1 MGLRRLRPVLSGPAL
16 RWDQRRLGTRRE
28 LIVAETP
35 AAGPKRR
42 RGDWRH
48 RENRASPK
56 FVSKRV
62 SAADHQALTKYAD
75 DHGVKVA
82 EMLEPF
88 INDLIE
94 RAHQHCAVVDEAERP
109 ARAS

>member
-1 MGLRRLRPVLSGPAL
+1 MSLALGCSGSLARVHSSARLV
-16 RWDQRRLGTRRE
+16 RE
-28 LIVAETP
+28 VNGAEMADTP
-35 AAGPKRR
+35 AQAPAKRQP
-42 RGDWRH
+42 GNWRH

-62 SAADHQALTKYAD
+62 SEEDHLALTKYAD

-88 INDLIE
+88 VSDLIR
-94 RAHQHCAVVDEAERP
+94 RAHEHCAQVDVQET

>member
-1 MGLRRLRPVLSGPAL
+1 MA
-16 RWDQRRLGTRRE
+16 D
-28 LIVAETP
+28 TP
-35 AAGPKRR
+35 ATPKANRR
-42 RGDWRH
+42 QQNWRH

-56 FVSKRV
+56 LVSKRV
-62 SAADHQALTKYAD
+62 SEEDHQALTKYAD

-88 INDLIE
+88 VNDLIR
-94 RAHQHCAVVDEAERP
+94 RAREYCDEVNDTQQP

>member
-1 MGLRRLRPVLSGPAL
+1 M
-16 RWDQRRLGTRRE
+16 
-28 LIVAETP
+28 AETP
-35 AAGPKRR
+35 ERGPKRR

-56 FVSKRV
+56 FVSKRI
-62 SAADHQALTKYAD
+62 SAADHEALTKYAD
-75 DHGVKVA
+75 DQGVKVA

-88 INDLIE
+88 VNDLIK
-94 RAHQHCAVVDEAERP
+94 RAHQHCAVRAEAEQP

>member
-1 MGLRRLRPVLSGPAL
+1 MADTPTAPKANRR
-16 RWDQRRLGTRRE
+16 QQN
-28 LIVAETP
+28 
-35 AAGPKRR
+35 
-42 RGDWRH
+42 WRH

-56 FVSKRV
+56 LVSKRV
-62 SAADHQALTKYAD
+62 SEEDHQALTKYAD

-88 INDLIE
+88 VNDLIR
-94 RAHQHCAVVDEAERP
+94 RAREYCDEVNDAQQP

>member
-1 MGLRRLRPVLSGPAL
+1 MADTPTDPQPRR
-16 RWDQRRLGTRRE
+16 QRGN
-28 LIVAETP
+28 
-35 AAGPKRR
+35 
-42 RGDWRH
+42 WRH

-62 SAADHQALTKYAD
+62 SAQDHQALTRYAD
-75 DHGVKVA
+75 DHGVAVA

-88 INDLIE
+88 VNDLIK
-94 RAHQHCAVVDEAERP
+94 RAREYCEGLGVEDE

>member
-1 MGLRRLRPVLSGPAL
+1 MADTSAQAPA
-16 RWDQRRLGTRRE
+16 
-28 LIVAETP
+28 
-35 AAGPKRR
+35 KRR
-42 RGDWRH
+42 PGNWRH
-48 RENRASPK
+48 RETRASPK

-62 SAADHQALTKYAD
+62 SEEDHLALARFAD

-88 INDLIE
+88 VTDLIR
-94 RAHQHCAVVDEAERP
+94 RAREHCARVDVEET

>member
-1 MGLRRLRPVLSGPAL
+1 MLA
-16 RWDQRRLGTRRE
+16 RE
-28 LIVAETP
+28 LDGADMADTP
-35 AAGPKRR
+35 AAAKAKRQ
-42 RGDWRH
+42 RGNWRH

-56 FVSKRV
+56 FVSKRI
-62 SAADHQALTKYAD
+62 SAQDHQALTKYAD

-88 INDLIE
+88 INDLIR
-94 RAHQHCAVVDEAERP
+94 RAHEYCEQIDVQET

>member
-1 MGLRRLRPVLSGPAL
+1 ML
-16 RWDQRRLGTRRE
+16 T
-28 LIVAETP
+28 
-35 AAGPKRR
+35 AGS
-42 RGDWRH
+42 
-48 RENRASPK
+48 SPK

-62 SAADHQALTKYAD
+62 SEEDHLALTRYAD

-88 INDLIE
+88 VNDLIRRSHE
-94 RAHQHCAVVDEAERP
+94 YCVELDDVQEP